1 LTLAGKTNQP
11 ATVDEAWYNRAT
23 AEAARGRR
31 DEAFADLDRA
41 VENGLVSPGY
51 VEADTELRPL
61 HGDPRFEAAVAKAR
75 AATQAGQ
82 NSTDRPCWPFPMGH
96 GRMWPNRTRPHFLS
110 SVRIRGKNEAAGAA
124 VAAALAVE

>member
-1 LTLAGKTNQP
+1 MEFEALALSSEGRYAESEKMFDDVIDIAGRTNQP

-41 VENGLVSPGY
+41 VKNGLVSPGY

-61 HGDPRFEAAVAKAR
+61 HGDPRFETVVAKAR
-75 AATQAGQ
+75 AATEV
-82 NSTDRPCWPFPMGH
+82 
-96 GRMWPNRTRPHFLS
+96 RT
-110 SVRIRGKNEAAGAA
+110 K
-124 VAAALAVE
+124 